1 MSDEAISQLNSTIE
15 LTAPAVGDLVAA
27 TDVSDT
33 TEAITGTT
41 KPLRID
47 NLTNSG
53 LDRIVCVDN
62 EVVCVDNQVVYINE

>member
-1 MSDEAISQLNSTIE
+1 MADPKISALNSGTE
-15 LTAPAVGDLVAA
+15 LTAPAVGDLLASV
-27 TDVSDT
+27 DISDT
-33 TEAITGTT
+33 TEAATGTT

-53 LDRIVCVDN
+53 IDRIICIDN